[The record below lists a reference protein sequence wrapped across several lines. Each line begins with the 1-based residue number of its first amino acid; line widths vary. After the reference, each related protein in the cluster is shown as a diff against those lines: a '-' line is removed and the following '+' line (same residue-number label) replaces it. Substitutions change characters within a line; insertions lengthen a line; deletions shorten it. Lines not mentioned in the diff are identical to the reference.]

1 MNWNRIITAAVMGAV
16 CLLAPLQ
23 TRAAESYTAVDLGD
37 GTVAVKCNDPSV
49 IHANIP
55 AQLDGKTVTGLAA
68 NCFDGCSSLES
79 VTLPEGILSIGEY
92 AFQGCVMLDTVEI
105 PASVDMI
112 DNFVFEGCYSL
123 KSISVAEENTHY
135 IAPQGVLYT
144 ADQTMLLR
152 YPAAKEDTAYVVSD
166 SCYTISPWAFTDCVN
181 LKKVEMR
188 NVTAIG
194 ADCFMGCTSLKTAT
208 LSRGI
213 TELNGAAFAKCSNL
227 QEITLPPNLA
237 SIGDRCFFGCAALG
251 KLTLPDN
258 LKSIGEMAFYGCTG
272 LTFLYVPESV
282 TSIGKH
288 GIGYSVSEDAKTVL
302 IPGFR
307 METTVGSYAAKY
319 ASENGIDCHLM
330 LSRSKVVLFLV
341 LAVLAALA
349 IIALAVNIRNRREK
363 ARAEQERLA
372 EEEKQKRLAER
383 RKARQQK
390 KKE

>member
-1 MNWNRIITAAVMGAV
+1 MKWNRIITAAVMGAV
-16 CLLAPLQ
+16 CMLVPLQ
-23 TRAAESYTAVDLGD
+23 THAAESYTAVDLGD
-37 GTVAVKCNDPSV
+37 GTVAVKCSDPSV
-49 IHANIP
+49 IHAEIP
-55 AQLDGKTVTGLAA
+55 AELDGKPVTGLADH
-68 NCFDGCSSLES
+68 CFDGCSSLES
-79 VTLPEGILSIGEY
+79 VILPEGILSIGEY
-92 AFQGCVMLDTVEI
+92 AFQGCVLLDTIEI

-135 IAPQGVLYT
+135 ISPQGVLYT
-144 ADQTMLLR
+144 ADQTTLLR

-166 SCYTISPWAFTDCVN
+166 NCYTISPWGFTDCVN
-181 LKKVEMR
+181 LKKIEMSS
-188 NVTAIG
+188 VTAIG
-194 ADCFMGCTSLKTAT
+194 ADCFMGCTSLKTAN

-213 TELNGAAFAKCSNL
+213 TDLNGAAFAKCQNL
-227 QEITLPPNLA
+227 QEVTLPPNLE
-237 SIGDRCFFGCAALG
+237 SIGDRCFFGCAALE
-251 KLTLPDN
+251 KLTLPEN
-258 LKSIGEMAFYGCTG
+258 LKSIGEMSFYGCTG

-282 TSIGKH
+282 TSIGEH
-288 GIGYSVSEDAKTVL
+288 GIGYSVSEDAATVR

-307 METTVGSYAAKY
+307 METTVGSHAAKY
-319 ASENGIDCHLM
+319 ASENGIECHLM

-349 IIALAVNIRNRREK
+349 IIALVVNIRTRREK

-383 RKARQQK
+383 RKAK